1 MGDVSKHFSR
11 REFMCHCGC
20 GFATVDV
27 ELISVLE
34 DLRVHFDSPILI
46 TSGCRCASHNRRVGG
61 APDSEHLRGTA
72 ADIKVDGVASH
83 TVYDYLSTKYPGRYG
98 LGRYPTWTHV
108 DVRLRAARWVK

>member
-1 MGDVSKHFSR
+1 MKYFKR
-11 REFMCHCGC
+11 TEFLCGCGC
-20 GFATVDV
+20 GFGTVDY
-27 ELISVLE
+27 ELAEVLDDVRE
-34 DLRVHFDSPILI
+34 HFDSAVFV
-46 TSGCRCASHNRRVGG
+46 TSGCRCAAHNRRVGG

-72 ADIKVDGVASH
+72 ADIKVDGVPAA